1 MKTEVLFGFHPVFEA
16 LRAGRRHIFE
26 IFIAKDKLSTRLEKV
41 VSLAESYKIPVKKTP
56 ALKLKSITGADL
68 HQGIG
73 ARASLYPLAD
83 LSDIIKKPGH
93 EENKPFLLLLDNIS
107 DTHNLGALVRTAL
120 CVGVNGIIIP
130 KDRSV
135 SPTPAVSKI
144 SAGALE
150 HILLAQATNMVS
162 TIKELKKN
170 GIWTA
175 GMDSSAKQTIFEADL
190 NGPLAVVVGGEDKG
204 IRPLV
209 KKNCDF
215 MISVPQEG
223 AIDSLNASVAGAVV
237 MYEVFRQRRNQ
248 TK

>member
-1 MKTEVLFGFHPVFEA
+1 MKTEVLFGFHPVYEA
-16 LRAGRRHIFE
+16 LKAGRRNIFD
-26 IFIAKDKLSTRLEKV
+26 IYIAKDKLSARLEKA
-41 VSLAESYKIPVKKTP
+41 VSLAESYKIPVKKIP
-56 ALKLKSITGADL
+56 AMKLKSITGADL

-73 ARASLYPLAD
+73 ARSSLYPFAD
-83 LSDIIKKPGH
+83 LSDIIKKP
-93 EENKPFLLLLDNIS
+93 EQNKPFLLLLDNVS

-120 CVGVNGIIIP
+120 CVGVDGIVIP

-150 HILLAQATNMVS
+150 HILLAQATNMVH

-170 GIWTA
+170 GIWIT
-175 GMDSSAKQTIFEADL
+175 GMDSSAEQSIFEADL
-190 NGPLAVVVGGEDKG
+190 NCPLAVVIGGEDKG

-215 MISVPQEG
+215 MVSVPQEG

-237 MYEVFRQRRNQ
+237 MYEVFRQRRY
-248 TK
+248 